1 MARSPRDK
9 YHRRPIRLRGYDYAL
24 PGAYFVTICVQ
35 DRECLLGEIAAGQMV
50 PSEAGSMVQ
59 SVWGEITNHYP
70 GVGTDAFVLMPN
82 YVHAIIVLS
91 DSQMGAQ
98 GGASP
103 MPDGRAG
110 RPAATLSL
118 ADVVHRFKS
127 LTTALYRR
135 DVAQKGW
142 TPFPK
147 RLWQRNYYEH
157 VIRNQGELEHVRE
170 YIANNPTKWDD
181 DDDNPV
187 NLTGAAR
194 RVPPD

>member
-9 YHRRPIRLRGYDYAL
+9 YHRRSVRLKGYDYTL

-35 DRECLLGEIAAGQMV
+35 NRECLLGEIVAGRMV

-59 SVWGEITNHYP
+59 SVWGETPNHYP

-82 YVHAIIVLS
+82 HVHAVIVLS
-91 DSQMGAQ
+91 DSQGDVAL
-98 GGASP
+98 

-118 ADVVHRFKS
+118 PDVVHRFKS
-127 LTTALYRR
+127 LTTALYRGG
-135 DVAQKGW
+135 VAQKGW

-147 RLWQRNYYEH
+147 RVWQRNYYEH
-157 VIRNQGELEHVRE
+157 VIRNRGGDWR
-170 YIANNPTKWDD
+170 TSGS
-181 DDDNPV
+181 
-187 NLTGAAR
+187 T
-194 RVPPD
+194 